1 MKNNAQFGKC
11 AYIHYR
17 GGVKGEV
24 PVDDQSTGD
33 PVKIILGAGQV
44 VPGIEDALSTM
55 AEGEE
60 RVIVVPPEEAY
71 GRHDPDG
78 VQVYPRTFI
87 PFGYE
92 LDEGDVFGWTNPASG
107 QQIPVKVIEA
117 QPGSVKVDFNH
128 PFAGKTL
135 EYWIKVESIVD

>member
-11 AYIHYR
+11 AYVRYR
-17 GGVKGEV
+17 GGVKGEA
-24 PVDDQSTGD
+24 PVDDRSQGD

-44 VPGIEDALSTM
+44 VPGIEDELSTM
-55 AEGEE
+55 EPGEE
-60 RVIVVPPEEAY
+60 RTVVVPPEEAY
-71 GRHDPDG
+71 GRRDPDG
-78 VQVYPRTFI
+78 VQVYPRTMI

-92 LDEGDVFGWTNPASG
+92 LGEGDVFAWTNPASG
-107 QQIPVKVIEA
+107 RRIPVKVLEA
-117 QPGSVKVDFNH
+117 TPGSVKVDFNH